1 MTKEQSQSNDTPLYP
16 AYARDIRNLLLKYL
30 EKQTTS
36 FTEFK
41 EIWKSMNFALIHE
54 GKPDDVSSVLYV
66 QELFSTCLGVYPL

>member
-1 MTKEQSQSNDTPLYP
+1 MTKEQSPNETVLYP
-16 AYARDIRNLLLKYL
+16 AYARDIRNLLLKFL

-36 FTEFK
+36 FSTFK

-66 QELFSTCLGVYPL
+66 QELFSTCLGLY